1 MKWKIRLDYLVIG
14 LDPLRSRC
22 NLDVEQALYSFIHLF
37 SVNLLQDME
46 IVISIIIQGRK
57 QQHRIYIEFVKKL

>member
-46 IVISIIIQGRK
+46 MVNSIIIQGG
-57 QQHRIYIEFVKKL
+57 EKKNSSIGYT